1 MARLGALPMP
11 SVVVKLVL
19 LSLGAMTESPAKL
32 NNGSLVE
39 PGRIQGNPR
48 RISWICFMNKIKE
61 GLKNILKNYF

>member
-1 MARLGALPMP
+1 
-11 SVVVKLVL
+11 
-19 LSLGAMTESPAKL
+19 MTESPAKL
-32 NNGSLVE
+32 NNGSLAE